1 MKTIIF
7 CIIVLLLQCHLSFAQ
22 KIFLGELRSKNDD
35 IPIVGMSV
43 KMLQTGETIQTD
55 QKGTFKIPIGDNLL
69 QIEIGGIGFKKITA
83 SISKDTL
90 NKVFYLEANTILM
103 DEVQV
108 STGYQTL
115 HRERMTGSF
124 NQLGEK
130 LLSQQVSTDILSRLE
145 AVANG
150 LTVDRGTSRNGR
162 IDIRGINTLSAG
174 MMGPLIV
181 VDNFP
186 YDGDLDNINP
196 NDVSTITILKD
207 AAASSIWGARAA
219 NGVIVITTKKGHFD
233 QPIVINLNSNVR
245 IASKPNLSYLPQISS
260 SDFIDVEKFL
270 FEKGYYTSQENSAS
284 HPALSPV
291 VELLIHQR
299 NTGESQQ
306 IDEAID
312 YLRKYDVRDDFSKYL
327 YRPSVQQ
334 QYSLDLSGGNGRFAW
349 IGSGGWDRNVDN
361 LDAKMDR
368 YTIRLHNTYRPWD
381 RLSLTSGIQYT
392 FRKNKAGRPG
402 YGDIGKSAGS
412 LYPYARFADED
423 SNVLPVDIDVR
434 SLWARQ
440 QGNSSLLD
448 WSYYPLN
455 DYKNQQ
461 RTTTTDDVLLNF
473 GANYRIIQ
481 GWDIDVKYLFER
493 QYTNGYNLYDAE
505 SYIARN
511 IVNRFT
517 QLDPQGNRTLIV
529 PDGAILD
536 QSNARLQSKNL
547 RVQTNY
553 TKTWGDHQLAAIAGW
568 EIRRSHTTSD
578 RSRLYGYNPAKLTYG
593 NVDLAKQYPVLN
605 SSSSQFVTDNTG
617 ITDGTTNFI
626 SNFGNASY
634 TFKKRYVVST
644 SLRRD
649 ASNLFGLRTND
660 QWNPFWSL
668 GASWHLSEEPFFP
681 KELFQ
686 NLRLRLTHGVS
697 GNINPEMVAAT
708 TISYI
713 GTNSFTKSPIAN
725 ISNYYDSEL
734 RWEKTRMTN
743 LAVDFT
749 VLAGRLSGSVDLFFK
764 QSKDLFG
771 PAVLDY
777 TAGIGPTKIK
787 NVADIKGSGID
798 IELNSKNWE
807 NQHFHWNTRLNLS
820 TVRDQITDYHL
831 SNLQGS
837 NFISTVSLARISGV
851 IGKPVYGMYSYR
863 WGGLNPETGQA
874 QGYLNGELSND
885 YAKLV
890 GTGTQL
896 DDLVYHGS
904 ASPRVYGSLG
914 NSFTYRGFSLDVAL
928 LFKFG
933 YYFRRPSI
941 NYQQLFSN
949 WTGHKD
955 YAARWQQPGDET
967 TTDVPALIYPTS
979 SNANNFY
986 AGSEVLVEKGDHIRL
1001 QYINLS
1007 YELSRLPR
1015 FKEMF
1020 RRCELFA
1027 NVSNLGLVWR
1037 ANKKGI
1043 DPDYNFGLNR
1053 LRPPAIYALGL
1064 RFGL

>member
-1 MKTIIF
+1 M
-7 CIIVLLLQCHLSFAQ
+7 LQCQLSFAQ
-22 KIFLGELRSKNDD
+22 KIFWGELRSKGDD
-35 IPIVGMSV
+35 TPIVGISV
-43 KMLQTGETIQTD
+43 KMLETGEVIQTD
-55 QKGTFKIPIGDNLL
+55 QKGIFKIPVAAKPLL
-69 QIEIGGIGFKKITA
+69 IEMGGVGFKKMTA
-83 SISKDTL
+83 SISNDTL
-90 NKVFYLEANTILM
+90 KKIFYLEANAILM

-115 HRERMTGSF
+115 PRERVTGSF
-124 NQLGEK
+124 NQVGEK
-130 LLSQQVSTDILSRLE
+130 LLAQQVSTDILSRLE

-181 VDNFP
+181 IDNFP

-196 NDVSTITILKD
+196 NDVSTITMLKD
-207 AAASSIWGARAA
+207 AAAASIWGARAA
-219 NGVIVITTKKGHFD
+219 NGVIVITTKKGKFD
-233 QPIVINLNSNVR
+233 QPIAISMNSNVR
-245 IASKPNLSYLPQISS
+245 IAGKPDLSYLQQMSS

-270 FEKGYYTSQENSAS
+270 FAKGYYTSQENSPS

-291 VELLIHQR
+291 VELLIQQR
-299 NTGESQQ
+299 NAGASQL

-312 YLRKYDVRDDFSKYL
+312 HLRKYDVRDDFSRYL

-334 QYSLDLSGGNGRFAW
+334 QYSLDLSGGNTRFAW
-349 IGSGGWDRNVDN
+349 IGSGGWDNNIDN
-361 LDAKMDR
+361 LAAKMDR

-392 FRKNKAGRPG
+392 FRKNNAGRAG

-423 SNVLPVDIDVR
+423 GNALPVDIDVR

-440 QGNSSLLD
+440 QGHGNLLD

-473 GANYRIIQ
+473 GANYSIVK
-481 GWDIDVKYLFER
+481 GWDIDFKYLFER
-493 QYTNGYNLYDAE
+493 QYTSGYNMYGDE
-505 SYIARN
+505 SYVARN
-511 IVNRFT
+511 MVNRFT
-517 QLDPQGNRTLIV
+517 QLDAQGNRTLIV

-536 QSNARLQSKNL
+536 QSNVQLQSKNL

-553 TKTWGDHQLAAIAGW
+553 ANTWGDHQLAAIAGW
-568 EIRRSHTTSD
+568 EIRRAHTASD
-578 RSRLYGYNPAKLTYG
+578 RSRLYGFDPAKLTYG
-593 NVDLAKQYPVLN
+593 HVDLTKQYPVLN
-605 SSSSQFVTDNTG
+605 SSSSQFVTDNVG

-626 SNFGNASY
+626 SNFANASY
-634 TFKKRYVVST
+634 SFKKRYVLSASV
-644 SLRRD
+644 RRD

-668 GASWHLSEEPFFP
+668 GASWQLSDESFVPTEIFQHL
-681 KELFQ
+681 
-686 NLRLRLTHGVS
+686 RIRLTHGVS

-708 TISYI
+708 TVSYI

-749 VLAGRLSGSVDLFFK
+749 VLGGRLSGSADLFFK
-764 QSKDLFG
+764 KSKDLFG

-787 NVADIKGSGID
+787 NVADMKGRGVD
-798 IELNSKNWE
+798 IELQSKNLE
-807 NQHFHWNTRLNLS
+807 NQHIRWNTRLNLS
-820 TVRDQITDYHL
+820 MVHDQITDYHL

-837 NFISTVSLARISGV
+837 NFISTVSLARVSGV
-851 IGKPVYGMYSYR
+851 IGRPVYGIYSYQ
-863 WGGLNPETGQA
+863 WGGLDPETGQA
-874 QGYLNGELSND
+874 RGYLDGKVSND
-885 YAKLV
+885 YAKLI
-890 GTGTQL
+890 GTATQL

-904 ASPRVYGSLG
+904 ATPQFFGSLG
-914 NSFTYRGFSLDVAL
+914 NSFSYRGFSLDVAL

-933 YYFRRPSI
+933 YYFRRSSI
-941 NYQQLFSN
+941 HYQQLFSN
-949 WTGHKD
+949 WTGHQD
-955 YAARWQQPGDET
+955 YAFRWQKPGDEV
-967 TTDVPALIYPTS
+967 TTDVPAMVYPTT

-1007 YELSRLPR
+1007 YELNRIPRL
-1015 FKEMF
+1015 KERF
-1020 RRCELFA
+1020 RRCEIFT
-1027 NVSNLGLVWR
+1027 NISNLGLLWR

-1043 DPDYNFGLNR
+1043 DPDYNFGINR
-1053 LRPPAIYALGL
+1053 LRPPAVYALGL
-1064 RFGL
+1064 RLGL